1 VSNMGKNKL
10 PIVNRKNII
19 VLFLLLV
26 VYGVVQILQ
35 SNGILDR
42 FYTMTLILACI
53 YIILAVSQNLITG
66 FTGQLAIGH
75 AGFMAI
81 GAYMSAFIVVKM
93 NGPVVGGLIFGALV
107 AAFAGVL
114 IGIPTLRLRGDYL
127 AIATLGLGEIVRI
140 IFLNWDY
147 LGGATGFQVPKSMN
161 WTWAFWLMVLSVVVI
176 NNFINSSHGR
186 ACISIRE
193 NEIAAEAMGINT
205 TKYKVIAFALGAM
218 FAGLAGGIYAN
229 YMFFIQPGTFSFL
242 KSFEIL
248 VMVVLGGLGSITGS
262 ILGAVIMTVASALL
276 ADIPELRMVII
287 AVLLIIIMIFRPN
300 GILGTKEFNLS
311 FLNPKKKGEE
321 NGIT

>member
-1 VSNMGKNKL
+1 MSNMEKNKFS
-10 PIVNRKNII
+10 IINRKNVIM
-19 VLFLLLV
+19 LFLLLV
-26 VYGVVQILQ
+26 VYGAVQILQ
-35 SNGILDR
+35 SNGILSR
-42 FYTMTLILACI
+42 FYLLTLILACI
-53 YIILAVSQNLITG
+53 YIIMAVSQNLITG

-81 GAYMSAFIVVKM
+81 GAYMSAMVVVKM
-93 NGPVVGGLIFGALV
+93 NGHVVAGLIFGALM
-107 AAFAGVL
+107 AALAGIL

-140 IFLNWDY
+140 FFLNWDY

-176 NNFINSSHGR
+176 KNFINSSHGR

-229 YMFFIQPGTFSFL
+229 FMFFIQPGTFSFL

-262 ILGAVIMTVASALL
+262 IIGAVIMTVVSAVL
-276 ADIPELRMVII
+276 ADVPELRMVII

-300 GILGTKEFNLS
+300 GILGTKEFNLN
-311 FLNPKKKGEE
+311 FLNPQKKGEE
-321 NGIT
+321 NGTT